1 MNTGAIVMLAIG
13 AAGLWGGLV
22 FFLRNYFKAEKA
34 EREAAE
40 RGEASDREANREN
53 QS

>member
-1 MNTGAIVMLAIG
+1 VNTGAIIMLIIG

-34 EREAAE
+34 EREANQE
-40 RGEASDREANREN
+40 SENRE
-53 QS
+53 S